1 MWDYGRLALIQKE
14 DQGYVWYNCNFS
26 KGQLLHTD
34 FSNNHFVN
42 CDTDLDNSNIN
53 TVMSCPGIFSESKPC
68 SYFRWTEMFY
78 GSRQTSE
85 EGRAS
90 QEGGM
95 NAAETVEFPTV
106 KSKVSILLHA
116 LCM

>member
-1 MWDYGRLALIQKE
+1 
-14 DQGYVWYNCNFS
+14 
-26 KGQLLHTD
+26 
-34 FSNNHFVN
+34 
-42 CDTDLDNSNIN
+42 
-53 TVMSCPGIFSESKPC
+53 MSDCCG

-95 NAAETVEFPTV
+95 NAAETVEFPAV
-106 KSKVSILLHA
+106 KSKVCIL
-116 LCM
+116 